1 MEKHE
6 KEAAHPVG
14 RVSNHSEIDSVIH
27 SRKHSLQLIALTPL
41 AIACMAMSAQAATRV
56 NLRGQD
62 VATINSQYA
71 SASVVVGISKQA
83 NVRHAEMLA
92 LGPDSTL
99 AVLRS
104 HKTRDGG
111 TNTRY
116 NQLFRGVPIYG
127 EQVVVH
133 EDKDGNVRAL
143 YGRKVEGLERE
154 LPAVAPKVTGAQA
167 LATAKRATLGSRV
180 LAMRV
185 QGEKSRQVVFVDDN
199 SRAHMAWEV
208 SFFADSAKG
217 GSPTSPRVIIDA
229 ASGAVLRQFD
239 ALQNAEIG
247 TGPGGNEKTGEYE
260 YGTDFGFLD
269 VEENG
274 ANCTMN
280 SDKVTTIN
288 LAHGTTGSTPWTYTC
303 PRNTVE
309 AINGAFAP
317 LNDAHFF
324 GHVVFDMY
332 SDYLQTSPLTG
343 KVTLKVHYSTNYE
356 NAFWEPATQTMYFG
370 DGASTFY
377 PLVGLD
383 VLAHEVSHGFT
394 EQNSGL
400 EYSGQSGGI
409 NESFSDIAGEAAEFF
424 FKGSNDFL
432 VGGEIFK
439 APGEALRYFEDPT
452 LDGIS
457 IGSANDYY
465 DGLNVHYS
473 SGVFNKAFYLLA
485 HTEGW
490 DTKKA
495 FLAFAGANRDYWT
508 PDINF
513 YDAAC
518 DVEDSAEDQGWS
530 KADVT
535 AAFAGVD
542 VECGG
547 GPPPDPDPVAL
558 EKGVPVTDMEIA
570 SGHALRYTM
579 DVPAGASN
587 LTFTISGGTGDA
599 DLYVRFGSEA
609 TDTEYDCR
617 PYKSGN
623 AEVCEFPTPSEG
635 TYYVRVKAYTS
646 YSGVSLVGDYGDGG
660 GGGGV
665 QTYTNDVDF
674 NITDYGSFR
683 SPIDVAD
690 REGNGLADTQVKV
703 DISHTYIGDL
713 KVDLIS
719 PDGSVY
725 VLHNRTGKSAN
736 NLKKT
741 YTVDLSGEVLNG
753 TWNLRVK
760 DSGVGDTGTLNE
772 WSVTF

>member
-1 MEKHE
+1 
-6 KEAAHPVG
+6 
-14 RVSNHSEIDSVIH
+14 VIH
-27 SRKHSLQLIALTPL
+27 SKKRSLQLVTLTPL
-41 AIACMAMSAQAATRV
+41 AFACMAMSAHAATRV
-56 NLRGQD
+56 NLQHED
-62 VATINSQYA
+62 VSSINSRYA
-71 SASVVVGISKQA
+71 QASVAIGISKQA
-83 NVRHAEMLA
+83 SIRHAEMLG
-92 LGPDSTL
+92 LGPDSAL
-99 AVLRS
+99 AVLKTRT
-104 HKTRDGG
+104 TRDGVR
-111 TNTRY
+111 NTRY
-116 NQLFRGVPIYG
+116 QQTFRGVPIYG
-127 EQVVVH
+127 EHVVVS
-133 EDKDGNVRAL
+133 EDASGAIRAL
-143 YGRKVEGLERE
+143 FGRKIGGLESE
-154 LPAVAPKVTGAQA
+154 LPALAPKVNGTQA
-167 LATAKRATLGSRV
+167 LAAAKRAALGSRL
-180 LAMRV
+180 LAMRI
-185 QGEKSRQVVFVDDN
+185 QGEQSRQVVFIDDN
-199 SRAHMAWEV
+199 NRAHMAWEV
-208 SFFADSAKG
+208 SFFPESAKG
-217 GSPTSPRVIIDA
+217 GSPTTPNLIIYP
-229 ASGAVLRQFD
+229 ASRAKIKNID
-239 ALQNAEIG
+239 NKKKTEIG
-247 TGPGGNEKTGEYE
+247 TGPGGNEKTGQYE

-280 SDKVTTIN
+280 SAKVTTIN
-288 LAHGTTGSTPWTYTC
+288 LNHGETGSTPWTYTC
-303 PRNTVE
+303 PRNTVK
-309 AINGAFAP
+309 AINGAYSP

-409 NESFSDIAGEAAEFF
+409 NEAFSDMAGEAAEYF

-473 SGVFNKAFYLLA
+473 SGVFNRAFYLLA
-485 HTEGW
+485 HTAGW
-490 DTKKA
+490 DTQKA

-508 PDINF
+508 PEVNF

-518 DVEDSAEDQGWS
+518 GVETAAEDLGYT

-547 GPPPDPDPVAL
+547 GPPPPPDPVAL
-558 EKGVPVTDMEIA
+558 ENGVAVTGLEIA
-570 SGHALRYTM
+570 TNHALRYTL

-587 LTFTISGGTGDA
+587 LSFTISGGTGDA
-599 DLYVRFGSEA
+599 DLYVKFGEEA
-609 TDTEYDCR
+609 TDTVYDCR

-623 AEVCEFPTPSEG
+623 SEVCEFPAPSAG
-635 TYYVRVKAYTS
+635 TYYVRVKAYSS
-646 YSGVSLVGDYGDGG
+646 YSGVTLVGAFDGDGG
-660 GGGGV
+660 PGDPGGDEV
-665 QTYTNDVDF
+665 QTYTNGDDF
-674 NITDYGSFR
+674 VINDYGSFR
-683 SPIDVAD
+683 SPIAVAD
-690 REGNGLADTQVKV
+690 RTGSGLAETQVKV
-703 DISHTYIGDL
+703 DITHSYIGDL
-713 KVDLIS
+713 NVDLVA

-725 VLHNRTGKSAN
+725 KLHNRTGGSSN
-736 NLKKT
+736 NINKT
-741 YTVDLSGEVLNG
+741 YTVDLSGESLNG

-760 DSGVGDTGTLNE
+760 DNGKGDTGTLNS

>member
-1 MEKHE
+1 MI
-6 KEAAHPVG
+6 
-14 RVSNHSEIDSVIH
+14 N
-27 SRKHSLQLIALTPL
+27 SRKHSPYLIALTPL
-41 AIACMAMSAQAATRV
+41 AAACMAMSAHAATRID
-56 NLRGQD
+56 LHGQD
-62 VATINSQYA
+62 VARINSQYA
-71 SASVVVGISKQA
+71 GATVAVGVSKQA
-83 NVRHAEMLA
+83 SVRHAEMLG
-92 LGPDSTL
+92 LGPDSAL
-99 AVLRS
+99 AVLRT
-104 HKTRDGG
+104 HVGADGVR
-111 TNTRY
+111 NTRY
-116 NQLFRGVPIYG
+116 QQTFRGVPIYG
-127 EQVVVH
+127 EQVVVS
-133 EDKDGNVRAL
+133 EDRAGNIRAL
-143 YGRKVEGLERE
+143 FGRKIEGLDRE
-154 LPAVAPKVTGAQA
+154 LAAVAPKVGGAQA
-167 LATAKRATLGSRV
+167 LATAKRAMLGSRL
-180 LAMRV
+180 LAMQVRA
-185 QGEKSRQVVFVDDN
+185 EKSRQVVFVDDN
-199 SRAHMAWEV
+199 GRAHLAWEA

-217 GSPTSPRVIIDA
+217 GSPTSPRVIVDA
-229 ASGAVLRQFD
+229 ATGAVLKSFD

-247 TGPGGNEKTGEYE
+247 TGPGGNEKTGQYE

-269 VEENG
+269 VEQNG
-274 ANCTMN
+274 TDCTMN
-280 SDKVTTIN
+280 SPKVTTIN
-288 LAHGTTGSTPWTYTC
+288 LDHGTDGSDPWTYTC
-303 PRNTVE
+303 PRNTTME
-309 AINGAFAP
+309 INGAYAP
-317 LNDAHFF
+317 LNDAHYF

-377 PLVGLD
+377 PLVSLD

-400 EYSGQSGGI
+400 EYAYQPGGI
-409 NESFSDIAGEAAEFF
+409 NESFSDIAGEAAEYF

-490 DTKKA
+490 DTHKA
-495 FLAFAGANRDYWT
+495 FMAFAVANRDYWT
-508 PDINF
+508 PSTNF
-513 YDAAC
+513 YDGAC
-518 DVEDSAEDQGWS
+518 GVEQAAEDQGWA

-558 EKGVPVTDMEIA
+558 EKGVPVTGMEIA

-579 DVPAGASN
+579 EVPAGASN
-587 LTFTISGGTGDA
+587 LSFTISGGTGDA

-617 PYKSGN
+617 PYKAGN
-623 AEVCEFPTPSEG
+623 SEVCEFPTPSAG

-646 YSGVSLVGDYGDGG
+646 YSGVSLVGDYDGDGG
-660 GGGGV
+660 GGDDEV
-665 QTYTNDVDF
+665 QTYTNDDDF
-674 NITDYGSFR
+674 NITDYGSIR
-683 SPIDVAD
+683 SPIDASG
-690 REGNGLADTQVKV
+690 RSGSGLAETQVKV
-703 DISHTYIGDL
+703 DIKHTYIGDL
-713 KVDLIS
+713 KVDLIA

-725 VLHNRTGKSAN
+725 VLHNRTGGSAN
-736 NLKKT
+736 NIKKT
-741 YTVDLSGEVLNG
+741 YTVDLSGESLDG

-760 DSGVGDTGTLNE
+760 DSGVGDTGKLDS

>member
-1 MEKHE
+1 
-6 KEAAHPVG
+6 
-14 RVSNHSEIDSVIH
+14 VIH
-27 SRKHSLQLIALTPL
+27 SRKRSLQLIALSPL
-41 AIACMAMSAQAATRV
+41 AIACMAMSAQAANRV
-56 NLRGQD
+56 DLHRQD
-62 VATINSQYA
+62 IARINSQYA
-71 SASVVVGISKQA
+71 TASTAVGVSKQA
-83 NVRHAEMLA
+83 NVRHAEMLGLGADSA
-92 LGPDSTL
+92 LTL
-99 AVLRS
+99 L
-104 HKTRDGG
+104 KTHTSKNGLK
-111 TNTRY
+111 TSRY
-116 NQLFRGVPIYG
+116 EQTFRGVAIYG
-127 EQVVVH
+127 EQVVVS
-133 EDKDGNVRAL
+133 EDKNGRVHAL
-143 YGRKVEGLERE
+143 FGRKIEGLERE

-167 LATAKRATLGSRV
+167 LATAKRATLGSRL
-180 LAMRV
+180 LAMRI
-185 QGEKSRQVVFVDDN
+185 QGEKTRQVIFVDDN
-199 SRAHMAWEV
+199 GRAHMAYV
-208 SFFADSAKG
+208 ASFFADSAKG
-217 GSPTSPRVIIDA
+217 GSPISPKVIVDA
-229 ASGAVLRQFD
+229 ASGAVLKQWD

-247 TGPGGNEKTGEYE
+247 TGPGGNEKTGQYE

-269 VEENG
+269 VEQNG
-274 ANCTMN
+274 ADCTMN
-280 SDKVTTIN
+280 SAKVTTIN
-288 LAHGTTGSTPWTYTC
+288 LNHGTDGSDPWTYTC
-303 PRNTVE
+303 PRNTTM
-309 AINGAFAP
+309 AINGAYAP
-317 LNDAHFF
+317 LNDAHYF

-377 PLVGLD
+377 PLVSLD

-400 EYSGQSGGI
+400 EYEGQSGGI
-409 NESFSDIAGEAAEFF
+409 NESFSDIAGEAAEYF

-432 VGGEIFK
+432 IGGEIFK
-439 APGEALRYFEDPT
+439 APGEALRYMEDPT

-485 HTEGW
+485 HTDGW

-508 PDINF
+508 PDVNF

-518 DVEDSAEDQGWS
+518 GVETSAEDQGWT

-558 EKGVPVTDMEIA
+558 VKGVPVTGLEA
-570 SGHALRYTM
+570 AAGHSLSYTL
-579 DVPAGASN
+579 DVPAGSTN
-587 LTFTISGGTGDA
+587 LVFTLSGGTGDA
-599 DLYVRFGSEA
+599 DMYVRFGSA
-609 TDTEYDCR
+609 PTDTEYDCR
-617 PYKSGN
+617 PYTTGN
-623 AEVCEFPTPSEG
+623 NEVCTVPAPVAG
-635 TYYVRVKAYTS
+635 TYYVRVKAYAS
-646 YSGVSLVGDYGDGG
+646 YSGVSLVGNYGEPGG
-660 GGGGV
+660 DGGV
-665 QTYTNDVDF
+665 QTYTNDADF

-683 SPIDVAD
+683 SPITVAD
-690 REGNGLADTQVKV
+690 RAGNGLADTQVKV

-713 KVDLIS
+713 KVDLIA

-725 VLHNRTGKSAN
+725 VLHNRTGGSAN
-736 NLKKT
+736 NINKT
-741 YTVDLSGEVLNG
+741 YTVDLSGEALNG

-760 DSGVGDTGTLNE
+760 DNGVGDTGKLNS
-772 WSVTF
+772 WGVTF